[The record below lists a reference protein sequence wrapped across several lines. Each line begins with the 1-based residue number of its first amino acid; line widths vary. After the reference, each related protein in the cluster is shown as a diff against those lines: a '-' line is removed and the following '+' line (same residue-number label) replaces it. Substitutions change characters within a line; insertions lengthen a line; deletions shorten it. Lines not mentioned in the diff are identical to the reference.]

1 MLQRYRGMRQS
12 MIDTSSVF
20 VTFLRKIGI
29 MSGPSPA
36 HILPDKRES
45 NAGTALIRID
55 KHCPRSLQ
63 GRTGASA
70 RFPAWEPKQRRCRRS
85 EAEPHAPPGL
95 SPQVTGGEQ
104 TGFLKEILNV
114 SMTDSGHK

>member
-1 MLQRYRGMRQS
+1 MLQRYSGMRQS

-20 VTFLRKIGI
+20 VTLLRKIGI

-63 GRTGASA
+63 MQLRCVSEVSV
-70 RFPAWEPKQRRCRRS
+70 REPRQRRYRRS

-95 SPQVTGGEQ
+95 SP
-104 TGFLKEILNV
+104 
-114 SMTDSGHK
+114 